1 MTIATTFPNGL
12 RMPQVV
18 GALRMAQNRRMLLAD
33 QPGAGKTAQAMV
45 ALELDGMFERRA
57 NILILCNVTGCQL
70 TWSPEVHKRILSQYP
85 DAVFADLTNP
95 GVTKTGRPKV
105 TMPSVQARDD
115 ILARAIMEADDRDAP
130 LIVVGNYELL
140 QVYAGQ
146 KPKMAEL
153 FAARWDAIIIDES
166 QLVLP
171 TETDDPNKMTLFWR
185 GLFLLLFAAP
195 KHQMRISISGTP
207 DRGEL
212 RRRYG
217 HWKFL
222 HPELYRSYDG
232 WVKTHFV
239 VTWDEIVTG
248 KDQRTGRMKT
258 AKVMQVGKLRNEAE
272 WLRTDAERML
282 RRTKAEMLEGLP
294 EKQWAEDG
302 GVDLPMTPTQRSAY
316 LDMLADME
324 AEVDDLLATDDPDD
338 MAKAQ
343 GIKLQMTLRQQ
354 QMATCTWTYT
364 VDDDGHR
371 HGTPQVLGP
380 AGSNKLAW
388 ILDWMAARGYTG
400 QTGEAVTDKVVIVDY
415 FTQTLK
421 WLQQELAAAGIRSEL
436 LTGETPAP
444 EKTRIQNAFQ
454 TGDLD
459 VVLLSGHLGVS
470 INLDA
475 ADSMIFLGLV
485 HDPDKIEQAE
495 DRIHRASRNH
505 QVTYFR
511 LASEDSVDQAILQ
524 TVDARYKETR
534 RTYDGGRGIEFARRF
549 LPAGAHAVDVAL
561 AI

>member
-1 MTIATTFPNGL
+1 MTVAETFPSGL
-12 RMPQVV
+12 RMPQII
-18 GALRMAQNRRMLLAD
+18 GALRMAQGRRMLLAD

-45 ALELDGMFERRA
+45 ALELDGLFSRRA

-70 TWSPEVHKRILSQYP
+70 TWSPEIHKRIVSQYP
-85 DAVFADLTNP
+85 DVVFADLTNP
-95 GVTKTGRPKV
+95 GTTKNGRPKV
-105 TMPSVQARDD
+105 TMPSVQSRDD
-115 ILARAIMEADDRDAP
+115 MLAQATMDADDQGAP
-130 LIVVGNYELL
+130 LIAVGNYELL
-140 QVYAGQ
+140 QVKQGQ
-146 KPKMAEL
+146 PAKMRAL
-153 FAARWDAIIIDES
+153 FETRWDAIIIDES

-171 TETDDPNKMTLFWR
+171 TEADDPRKMTLFWR
-185 GLFLLLFAAP
+185 GLFLLLLAAP
-195 KHQMRISISGTP
+195 KDQIRLSISGTP

-222 HPELYRSYDG
+222 YPELYRSYDG
-232 WVKTHFV
+232 WVKTHFL
-239 VTWDEIVTG
+239 VTWNEIVTG
-248 KDQRTGRMKT
+248 KDHRTGRVTT
-258 AKVMQVGKLRNEAE
+258 AKVMEVGKLRDEQE

-302 GVDLPMTPTQRSAY
+302 GIDLPMTPVQRTAY

-324 AEVDDLLATDDPDD
+324 AEVADLTSQDDPEAL
-338 MAKAQ
+338 AKAQ

-388 ILDWMAARGYTG
+388 LLDWMRARGYMDDG
-400 QTGEAVTDKVVIVDY
+400 PVVEKVVIVDY
-415 FTQTLK
+415 LTQTLK
-421 WLQQELAAAGIRSEL
+421 WLQVELAAAGITAEL
-436 LTGETPAP
+436 LTGDTSAP
-444 EKTRIQNAFQ
+444 EKTRIQHAFQ
-454 TGDLD
+454 EGDLD

-475 ADSMIFLGLV
+475 ADSMIFLGLT
-485 HDPDKIEQAE
+485 HDPDRMEQAE

-505 QVTYFR
+505 QVTYYR
-511 LASEDSVDQAILQ
+511 LASEDSVDQAILE
-524 TVDARYKETR
+524 TIDRRYKDTR
-534 RTYDGGRGIEFARRF
+534 RTYDGGRGIEFARKM
-549 LPAGAHAVDVAL
+549 LPAGRIAVDTEL
-561 AI
+561 TI